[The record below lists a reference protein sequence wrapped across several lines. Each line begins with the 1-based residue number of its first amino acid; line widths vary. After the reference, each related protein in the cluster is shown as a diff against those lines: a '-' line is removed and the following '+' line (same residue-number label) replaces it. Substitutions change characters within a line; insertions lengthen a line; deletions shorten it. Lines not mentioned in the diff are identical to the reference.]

1 MNDAGLA
8 TRGSLLIQCDPTRVV
23 THLFIAGQELIGGS
37 ESRTSDTVARVLS
50 LDERVVDEVLADL
63 YKNFS
68 HRHTD
73 LPGVFEENALR
84 VSSFVPNEISRNR
97 RQLLGASFTHE
108 FSLEGAAVCNPSIV
122 MHPDQSGLAQGAVRF
137 VMSIRAIGEGHRST
151 ICFRT
156 GEIDGEGRLS
166 VDDARDFPVLGKSS
180 PGMLNRD
187 TFHAQLRD
195 LGLDGETAS
204 AMLDP
209 LPVKFTREQLDVS
222 IKKIVTEDCV
232 RINLGETSLM
242 LRLMTEAFY
251 VSSFSPDTTICQR
264 VLWPASPVETQ
275 GMEDARFVEVDD
287 DECARYIATYTAYN
301 GKVVSQQLLET
312 DDFLTFYSSPLAG
325 VAARNKGLAFFPRKI
340 KGRYVALSRHDR
352 EKNSLTFS
360 SDLHQWDEVVTLE
373 SPELPWEMLQLGNC
387 GSPIELEQG
396 WLVLTHGVGPMRTY
410 GIGALLLHLEDP
422 TKILGK
428 LKLPLIVPS
437 GDEREGYTPN
447 VVYSCGSLVHNGT
460 LYLPFGAADES
471 IRCAQVNVE
480 ELVALLLS

>member
-1 MNDAGLA
+1 MNDIGIV
-8 TRGSLLIQCDPTRVV
+8 TRGSLLIHCDPTRVV
-23 THLFIAGQELIGGS
+23 THLFIAGQELTGGS

-50 LDERVVDEVLADL
+50 LDEHVVDEVLAEL
-63 YKNFS
+63 YKDFS
-68 HRHTD
+68 HRHAD
-73 LPGVFEENALR
+73 LPAVFEENALR
-84 VSSFVPNEISRNR
+84 VSSFVSTEITKNR

-122 MHPDQSGLAQGAVRF
+122 VHPDQKGVAKNGLRF
-137 VMSIRAIGEGHRST
+137 VMSFRAIGEGHRST

-156 GEIDGEGRLS
+156 GEIDGTGVLS
-166 VDDARDFPVLGKSS
+166 VHDARDFPVLGKSS
-180 PGMLNRD
+180 PGILNRD

-204 AMLDP
+204 AMLDS
-209 LPVKFTREQLDVS
+209 LPVQFTREQLDDS
-222 IKKIVTEDCV
+222 IAKVILEDGV

-242 LRLMTEAFY
+242 LRLLTEAFY
-251 VSSFSPDTTICQR
+251 VSSFSTDTTLCQR
-264 VLWPASPVETQ
+264 VLWPASPVESQ

-287 DECARYIATYTAYN
+287 DECARYIATYTAYD

-312 DDFLTFYSSPLAG
+312 DDFLTFHSSPLAG
-325 VAARNKGLAFFPRKI
+325 MAARNKGLAFFPRKI
-340 KGRYVALSRHDR
+340 RGRYVALSRFDR
-352 EKNSLTFS
+352 EKNSLAFS

-373 SPELPWEMLQLGNC
+373 SPEQPWEMLQLGNC
-387 GSPIELEQG
+387 GSPIELDEG

-422 TKILGK
+422 TKVLGK
-428 LKLPLIVPS
+428 LKVPLLVPS
-437 GDEREGYTPN
+437 SDEREGYTPN

-471 IRCAQVNVE
+471 IRCAQVKVE
-480 ELVALLLS
+480 ELVTLLVS